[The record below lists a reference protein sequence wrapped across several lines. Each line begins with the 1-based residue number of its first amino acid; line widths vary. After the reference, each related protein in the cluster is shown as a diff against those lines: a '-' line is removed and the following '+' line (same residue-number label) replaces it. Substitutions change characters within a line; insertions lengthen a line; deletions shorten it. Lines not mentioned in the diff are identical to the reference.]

1 MANDP
6 SNDPS
11 ANDTPV
17 DGEPDDEANRLE
29 AYDLDGDG
37 KVSIVEDAKFR
48 LGVVDAQLEQAAE
61 EDGLT
66 GKLADAAHQ
75 IVDKLDND

>member
-11 ANDTPV
+11 VNDTPV
-17 DGEPDDEANRLE
+17 DDEPDDDANRLE

-37 KVSIVEDAKFR
+37 KVSITEDAKAQ
-48 LGVVDAQLEQAAE
+48 LGVVDARLEQAAE
-61 EDGLT
+61 EGGLT
-66 GKLADAAHQ
+66 GKLAEAAHQ